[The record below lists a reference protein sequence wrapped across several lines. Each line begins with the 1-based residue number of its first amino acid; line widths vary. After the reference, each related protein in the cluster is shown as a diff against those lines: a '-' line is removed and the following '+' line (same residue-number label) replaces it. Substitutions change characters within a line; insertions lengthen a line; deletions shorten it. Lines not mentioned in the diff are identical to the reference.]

1 MGDYCPK
8 GHSNGRRVC
17 ARCAMRALQACGLRA
32 LLFVLLFV
40 AAESRAAPKTDVITL
55 VNGDRLTAEIKSLD
69 RGKLV
74 ISTDAGGT
82 IELEWDM
89 VASIVTNQRMQ
100 IETRDGGIL
109 FGSLVAAGK
118 ADAAGALQ
126 IQDAQET
133 RQVATLD
140 VVRLAPIEADLLKRF
155 KGEISAGYSL
165 YRANQQEQVNV
176 ELTMQYR
183 TPKFLGKLDA
193 TVTSNSNTGEPLSRR
208 DAFTLQ
214 LYHLFND
221 RWFAGGLGK
230 ADRNDELGIKQR
242 LSLGGAGGRFM
253 VQTNSRQWTVFGGIL
268 DTRENDYD
276 DTQGTYHT
284 VEAMFGTS
292 VDWFRY
298 HKPEFDF
305 SSSLVVLPNL
315 TESGRWRATYS
326 VSFKW
331 QIYKDFFWRIKFD
344 GDYDNRSREEGLSK
358 SDYALVTSLGST
370 F

>member
-1 MGDYCPK
+1 
-8 GHSNGRRVC
+8 
-17 ARCAMRALQACGLRA
+17 MRAKPGSRLRA
-32 LLFVLLFV
+32 LLFVLLFG
-40 AAESRAAPKTDVITL
+40 AAQSLAAPKTDVITL

-74 ISTDAGGT
+74 ISTDVGGT
-82 IELEWDM
+82 IELEWEM
-89 VASIVTNQRMQ
+89 VSRVVSTQRMQ
-100 IETRDGGIL
+100 IETRDGLIL
-109 FGSLVAAGK
+109 FGSLVAPDRP
-118 ADAAGALQ
+118 DAAGALH
-126 IQDAQET
+126 IRDADQT

-140 VVRLAPIEADLLKRF
+140 VVRMAPIEADLLKRF
-155 KGEISAGYSL
+155 KGEVSAGYSL
-165 YRANQQEQVNV
+165 YRANQQEQFNV

-183 TPKFLGKLDA
+183 TPKFLGKVDA
-193 TVTSNSNTGEPLSRR
+193 DITSNSNTGEPLSRR
-208 DAFTLQ
+208 DAVTLQ
-214 LYHLFND
+214 LYRLFND

-242 LSLGGAGGRFM
+242 LSVGGAGGRFL
-253 VQTNSRQWTVFGGIL
+253 VQTNSKLWTVLGGIL

-292 VDWFRY
+292 FDWFRY

-305 SSSLVVLPNL
+305 SSSVILLPNL

-344 GDYDNRSREEGLSK
+344 GDYDNRSREAGLSK